1 MYRRLRL
8 RRLAQPSLTVKLG
21 AICLL
26 MAASLLAIYTVAV
39 STLPSQAHLTNET
52 LRLSEARRINQHA
65 DMLHDALH
73 ADLLRAL
80 LPGDPPGA
88 DARTAA
94 KSLAMHAEQFRR
106 DLASLQQLRLPADL
120 AEQTERTVAAGR
132 RYVDRVER
140 TYETSLTNRQAALDA
155 IPEFDSAFAEAEL
168 QLSEH
173 TERLSQYGDQVH
185 NNALGQYEQARHWV
199 TVAGLLAVVLG
210 WAGVAAIGQSI
221 RRSLREVR
229 DVAHAVA
236 SGQLDR
242 RSQRQGTDEIGQL
255 ASSVDR
261 MAESLQTM
269 IERISQEAAL
279 GAYGATLARALDMAV
294 DEPESSRV
302 VTHAMA
308 MASTDVA
315 MELLLTDAH
324 GQHLVHA
331 AGHPTAGSPG
341 CRVQTSSDC
350 VAVRRAQTVSFADSR
365 DLDACPRLRN
375 RADGPVCA
383 VCVPVTFMG
392 RAMGVLHAS
401 APVELAIEEPVVS
414 RLALLGHQAGGRI
427 GSMRAFAHSQLQAS
441 TDSLTHLPNRRSV
454 EGWVRQSLADHQPFT
469 LALCDIDHF
478 KMLNDTHG
486 HLAGDE
492 ALRCFADV
500 ARQLAGDGKLAGRWG
515 GEEFVFVLDD
525 ADAPSAVEWSDRLR
539 AALALALR
547 ERGLPPFTVSFGLVE
562 SRAADSLD
570 ALLRLGDRALY
581 RAKANGRNRT
591 EQAEASN
598 QQPLPPA
605 PGRPPTTSPDLKV
618 VAQRP

>member
-1 MYRRLRL
+1 M
-8 RRLAQPSLTVKLG
+8 QPSLTSKLG

-26 MAASLLAIYTVAV
+26 MAASLLAVYTVAV
-39 STLPSQAHLTNET
+39 STLPSQAHLSNET
-52 LRLSEARRINQHA
+52 LRLSEARRIVQHA

-73 ADLLRAL
+73 ADLLGAL
-80 LPGDPPGA
+80 LQGDPPGI
-88 DARTAA
+88 DARIAA
-94 KSLAMHAEQFRR
+94 NSLALHAETFRR

-120 AEQTERTVAAGR
+120 AAHTGQTVAAGR

-140 TYETSLTNRQAALDA
+140 IYQTSLTNRQAALDA
-155 IPEFDSAFAEAEL
+155 FPEFNSAFAEAEL
-168 QLSEH
+168 QLSQH
-173 TERLSQYGDQVH
+173 TERLSQYSDQVH

-294 DEPESSRV
+294 DEPESFRV

-324 GQHLVHA
+324 GQQLAHA
-331 AGHPTAGSPG
+331 AGHPRAGSPG
-341 CRVQTSSDC
+341 CLVQTSSDC
-350 VAVRRAQTVSFADSR
+350 VAVRRAQTVSFTDSR

-392 RAMGVLHAS
+392 RAIGVLHAS
-401 APVELAIEEPVVS
+401 APVDRAIEEPVVS
-414 RLALLGHQAGGRI
+414 RLALLGRQAGGRI

-441 TDSLTHLPNRRSV
+441 TDSLTRLPNRRSV
-454 EGWVRQSLADHQPFT
+454 EGRVRQSLADHQPFT

-500 ARQLAGDGKLAGRWG
+500 ARQGAGDGKLAGRWG

-591 EQAEASN
+591 EQAEASDER
-598 QQPLPPA
+598 PVPPS
-605 PGRPPTTSPDLKV
+605 PGRPSTTSPDLKV